1 VVRFSQDSWCR
12 RPQKRAEQADSVS
25 RGVGFDQPI
34 AAGQALSLLAL
45 SLLALSACAVGPDF
59 APAPAPSV
67 SGYTPEGQLAT
78 TASSNIAGGVAQK
91 FDMGRDIPGEWWT
104 VFHSKELDALIAEAL
119 QANPSLQAAQAA
131 LWQAKENLYAQAGK
145 LLPSVDANS
154 SAERQQFSP
163 SEFGGAGSPS
173 IFNLYQASVNVS
185 YAPDVFGGTRR
196 QIEATAALADY
207 QRFELEASYLTLTSN
222 VVTAVVQEASLR
234 GQIEA
239 TLDIIKAET
248 DQLDVVRH
256 QFEVGAAARTDV
268 LTQQSEVA
276 TAQATL
282 PPLQKQLEQQRHV
295 LQALIGRFPSEARRD
310 HISLAILRLPTHL
323 PVSLPSQLVEQRPD
337 VRAAEAQVHQ
347 ASAQIGVAVAARLPQ
362 FNLTGAYGTA
372 ALTTAT
378 MFSPATIVWSAV
390 ASGTQPIFH
399 GFTLLHQQRA
409 AEAAYDQAQAQYK
422 NTVLGAFQNVAD
434 ALRALQLDAATLR
447 ADRAALA
454 ASSET
459 LDLARGQYSLGA
471 ITYVTL
477 LNAQRSY
484 QQSLLAVVQ
493 AQAARYADTAALF
506 QALGGGWWNRDDVL
520 PNPLSPET
528 NAIDDTV
535 AHPAGAQPTELN
547 Q

>member
-1 VVRFSQDSWCR
+1 MVWSSGYRLQI
-12 RPQKRAEQADSVS
+12 RPSSPAGRVAVP
-25 RGVGFDQPI
+25 GIGFRNSNVP
-34 AAGQALSLLAL
+34 ARSLSFLSLL
-45 SLLALSACAVGPDF
+45 LLTLSACAVGPDF
-59 APAPAPSV
+59 SSPPAPPV
-67 SGYTPEGQLAT
+67 SGYTPEAQPAT
-78 TASSNIAGGVAQK
+78 TASSRVGAGAAQK
-91 FDMGRDIPGEWWT
+91 FEMGRDIPGEWWT

-119 QANPSLQAAQAA
+119 QANPNLQAAQAA
-131 LWQAKENLYAQAGK
+131 LWQAKENLYAQTGK
-145 LLPSVDANS
+145 LLPSIDANA

-163 SEFGGAGSPS
+163 SEFGSSGPPS
-173 IFNLYQASVNVS
+173 IFNLYQTTVNVS

-207 QRFELEASYLTLTSN
+207 QRFELEATYLTLTSN
-222 VVTAVVQEASLR
+222 VVTAVIQEASLR

-239 TLDIIKAET
+239 TLDIIRAEIE
-248 DQLDVVRH
+248 QLDVVRH
-256 QFEVGAAARTDV
+256 QFDVGAAARTDV

-282 PPLQKQLEQQRHV
+282 PPLQKQLEQQHHV
-295 LQALIGRFPSEARRD
+295 LLALIGRFPSEVLRTR
-310 HISLAILRLPTHL
+310 LALGALRLPTHL

-337 VRAAEAQVHQ
+337 VRAAEAQLHQ

-362 FNLTGAYGTA
+362 FNLTGDYGTA
-372 ALTTAT
+372 ALTTAAL
-378 MFSPATIVWSAV
+378 FSPATLIWTAA

-409 AEAAYDQAQAQYK
+409 AEAGYDMVQAQYK

-454 ASSET
+454 ASSDT
-459 LDLARGQYSLGA
+459 LNLARGQYRLGA
-471 ITYVTL
+471 ITYVIL
-477 LNAQRSY
+477 LNSQRSY
-484 QQSLLAVVQ
+484 QQSRLAVVQ

-520 PNPLSPET
+520 PNPLSPEVNT
-528 NAIDDTV
+528 MQSTGVSAV
-535 AHPAGAQPTELN
+535 GAQATMESN